1 MHIPRRCYI
10 GETGKKRL
18 IEHKEEETERT
29 ISWYMSRTTWWIAW
43 EAAQVIE
50 RDRYNWKGR
59 VLDTIHRAKHGNAM
73 NLDCGRI
80 LDPVWFPFLSN

>member
-50 RDRYNWKGR
+50 RDPHHWKLYTELNMATLYELG
-59 VLDTIHRAKHGNAM
+59 L
-73 NLDCGRI
+73 
-80 LDPVWFPFLSN
+80 W